1 MISCGNVN
9 YIKEF
14 LDGLEQ
20 RAELVKSHVFL
31 KSRKDAKEIIANV
44 NKTLDRTM
52 NIREELSQEEPDM
65 KYIKQELDNINKD
78 KEELKDILNKGG
90 IL

>member
-1 MISCGNVN
+1 MISYGNIN

-31 KSRKDAKEIIANV
+31 KNRKDAKEIITNV

-52 NIREELSQEEPDM
+52 NIREELGQEEPDM
-65 KYIKQELDNINKD
+65 KYVEQELDNINKD
-78 KEELKDILNKGG
+78 KEELKGILNRGG
-90 IL
+90 IM